1 MLGQA
6 YGMNLIAAES
16 GSAGRRRQSAPPQV
30 ARKSAECPY
39 NASMRKVDFF
49 NLVASWVLA
58 LFLGVVAVPE
68 ACAQS
73 SLPAA
78 SPADRAMARDIFK
91 ELIEINT
98 TDTPLGNVTTATTAM
113 QKLFLD
119 AGFPAADVL
128 LLGPDVR
135 KMNLVVRLR
144 AARPTAEKPVLFLCH
159 MDVVEALRSDWST
172 DPFQFIEKDGY
183 YYGRG
188 TQDMKN
194 SDAALV
200 ATLLRL
206 HREGYKPRRDLI
218 LALTADEEGGKF
230 NGAEWLVEQ
239 HRELV
244 DAAFVINPDAGGVEL
259 DHGRA
264 VVADV
269 EATEKV
275 YSDFQITA
283 TDRGGHSSLPRP
295 DNAIYE
301 LTAALDRLAGYA
313 FPFELNEVTRTYFK
327 SLAAQETGQTAA
339 DIRAIL
345 AAPPDM
351 AAAARLAAEPSFNAN
366 FRTTCVAT
374 RLAAG
379 HANNALPQ
387 TAQANVNCRI
397 FPGHSPEE
405 IRHQLIA
412 IFADARLTVKFVS
425 DAGVVTD
432 TAPERKAMVPP
443 APIKEVFE
451 PLTRFT
457 QALWPGTP
465 VTPVMENGASDS
477 IYFAQAGTPCY
488 GYSAIALE
496 REDERAHGRDE
507 RLPIDSYWKSL
518 DFFYSFAKALG
529 GE

>member
-1 MLGQA
+1 MRKYVVCSLS
-6 YGMNLIAAES
+6 AAILLVLCL
-16 GSAGRRRQSAPPQV
+16 GSAA
-30 ARKSAECPY
+30 
-39 NASMRKVDFF
+39 
-49 NLVASWVLA
+49 LA
-58 LFLGVVAVPE
+58 QNP
-68 ACAQS
+68 
-73 SLPAA
+73 LPAT
-78 SPADRAMARDIFK
+78 SPADRALAKEIFK
-91 ELIEINT
+91 QLIEINT
-98 TDTPLGNVTTATTAM
+98 TDTPQGNVTTATAAM
-113 QKLFLD
+113 QNRFLD
-119 AGFPAADVL
+119 AGFPAGDVL
-128 LLGPDVR
+128 LLGPDAR
-135 KMNLVVRLR
+135 KQNLVVRLR
-144 AARPTAEKPVLFLCH
+144 AASPSSEKPVLFLCH
-159 MDVVEALRSDWST
+159 MDVVQALRPDWHT
-172 DPFQFIEKDGY
+172 DPFQFVEKDGY

-188 TQDMKN
+188 TQDMKD

-200 ATLLRL
+200 ATFLRL

-230 NGAEWLVEQ
+230 NGASWLVQ
-239 HRELV
+239 HHRELV
-244 DAAFVINPDAGGVEL
+244 DAAFVINPDSGGVEL

-283 TDRGGHSSLPRP
+283 LNPGGHSSRPRP

-301 LTAALDRLAGYA
+301 LTTALNKLAAYT
-313 FPFELNEVTRTYFK
+313 FPFELNEVTRTYFTN
-327 SLAAQETGQTAA
+327 LAEQEGGQTAK
-339 DIRAIL
+339 DMRAIL
-345 AAPPDM
+345 ATPPDM
-351 AAAARLAAEPSFNAN
+351 AAAARLSDEPSFNSN

-374 RLAAG
+374 RLNAG
-379 HANNALPQ
+379 VANNALAQ

-405 IRHQLIA
+405 IRQQLIA
-412 IFADARLTVKFVS
+412 IFGDAKLTVKYVS
-425 DAGVVTD
+425 DAGEVSA

-477 IYFAQAGTPCY
+477 IYFAQAGIPCY

-496 REDERAHGRDE
+496 RDDDRAHGQDE
-507 RLPIDSYWKSL
+507 RLPVESYWKSL
-518 DFFYSFAKALG
+518 DFFYSFAKAAG
-529 GE
+529 GEK

>member
-1 MLGQA
+1 
-6 YGMNLIAAES
+6 
-16 GSAGRRRQSAPPQV
+16 
-30 ARKSAECPY
+30 
-39 NASMRKVDFF
+39 MRKLGLSPSVIAIVF
-49 NLVASWVLA
+49 SICLA
-58 LFLGVVAVPE
+58 AVAVSS
-68 ACAQS
+68 AFSQS

-78 SPADRAMARDIFK
+78 SPADRALARDIFK

-98 TDTPLGNVTTATTAM
+98 TDTPLGNVTTATAAM
-113 QKLFLD
+113 QKRFLD
-119 AGFPAADVL
+119 AGFPASDVL
-128 LLGPDVR
+128 LVGPDAR

-144 AARPTAEKPVLFLCH
+144 SALPSTGKPVLFLCH
-159 MDVVEALRSDWST
+159 MDVVEALRSDWTT
-172 DPFQFIEKDGY
+172 DPFQFSEKDGY

-206 HREGYKPRRDLI
+206 HREGWRPRRDLI

-230 NGAEWLVEQ
+230 NGAQWLVDQ

-244 DAAFVINPDAGGVEL
+244 DAAFVINPDAGGIEL

-339 DIRAIL
+339 DIRGIL
-345 AAPPDM
+345 ASPPDM

-412 IFADARLTVKFVS
+412 ILADSRLSVKFVS
-425 DAGVVTD
+425 DAGVVSE

-443 APIKEVFE
+443 APIKEVFD
-451 PLTRFT
+451 PLTRLT
-457 QALWPGTP
+457 QAIWPGTP

-477 IYFAQAGTPCY
+477 IYFAQAGIPCY

-507 RLPIDSYWKSL
+507 RLPVDSYWKSL

>member
-1 MLGQA
+1 MSR
-6 YGMNLIAAES
+6 N
-16 GSAGRRRQSAPPQV
+16 V
-30 ARKSAECPY
+30 ARFA
-39 NASMRKVDFF
+39 A
-49 NLVASWVLA
+49 LV
-58 LFLGVVAVPE
+58 FT
-68 ACAQS
+68 ACAGLSAFAQS
-73 SLPAA
+73 PLPAT
-78 SPADRAMARDIFK
+78 SPADRALAKEIFK
-91 ELIEINT
+91 QLIEINT
-98 TDTPLGNVTTATTAM
+98 TDTPQGNVTTATAAM
-113 QKLFLD
+113 QKRFLD

-128 LLGPDVR
+128 LLGPDAR
-135 KMNLVVRLR
+135 KQNLVVRLR
-144 AARPTAEKPVLFLCH
+144 AAAPTTEKPALFLCH
-159 MDVVEALRSDWST
+159 MDVVQALRSDWHT
-172 DPFQFIEKDGY
+172 DPFQFVEQDGY

-188 TQDMKN
+188 TQDMKD

-200 ATLLRL
+200 ATFLRL
-206 HREGYKPRRDLI
+206 HREGYRPRRDLI

-230 NGAEWLVEQ
+230 NGANWLVQ
-239 HRELV
+239 HHRELV
-244 DAAFVINPDAGGVEL
+244 DAAFVINPDSGGVEL

-283 TDRGGHSSLPRP
+283 LNPGGHSSRPRP

-301 LTAALDRLAGYA
+301 LTTALNKLAAYT
-313 FPFELNEVTRTYFK
+313 FPFELNEVTRTYFTN
-327 SLAAQETGQTAA
+327 LAQQEGGQTAQ
-339 DIRAIL
+339 DMRAIL
-345 AAPPDM
+345 ATPPDT
-351 AAAARLAAEPSFNAN
+351 AAAARLSDEPSFNSN

-374 RLAAG
+374 RLNAG
-379 HANNALPQ
+379 VANNALAQ

-405 IRHQLIA
+405 IRQQLIG
-412 IFADARLTVKFVS
+412 IFGDAKLTVKYVS
-425 DAGVVTD
+425 DAGVVSA

-477 IYFAQAGTPCY
+477 IYFAQAGIPCY

-496 REDERAHGRDE
+496 RDDDRAHGQDE
-507 RLPIDSYWKSL
+507 RLPVESYWKSL

-529 GE
+529 GEK